1 MKDLDETI
9 LDLLKKG
16 GFILYAR
23 HGEATVGVDQPYL
36 NFQDCFTQRNL
47 SEVGRRGAIYF
58 GQMLRYFQIPINSPI
73 VVSPFCRT
81 IETAQ
86 LAFPYEYVR
95 IDPFWYEIHKLGSE
109 ISINEQTNILSNLQS
124 VLERKPPQG
133 MNQVIIAHSFPEG
146 VGLGKISNMGMVIVK
161 PKGPG
166 KGYEIVK
173 KLNLEDL
180 AHLDRGS
187 S

>member
-1 MKDLDETI
+1 MKYLDQSI

-16 GFILYAR
+16 GFVLYAR
-23 HGEATVGVDQPYL
+23 HGEATVGRDQPYL
-36 NFQDCFTQRNL
+36 NFQDCYTQRNL
-47 SEVGRRGAIYF
+47 SEVGRREAIYF
-58 GQMLRYFQIPINSPI
+58 GQMLRYLQIPISSQI
-73 VVSPFCRT
+73 VASPFCRT

-86 LAFPYEYVR
+86 LAFPYANVQ
-95 IDPFWYEIHKLGSE
+95 IDPFGYEIFKLGGNIPIVE
-109 ISINEQTNILSNLQS
+109 KTNILSNLQS
-124 VLERKPPQG
+124 MLERKPPQG

-173 KLNLEDL
+173 KLTLKDL
-180 AHLDRGS
+180 APLDS
-187 S
+187 SSS